1 MSGRSITLLVASLVC
16 FVVSGCG
23 PSGFP
28 VAPVTGKV
36 LCKGQPVSSGTITF
50 VPIGKPGSKETGKP
64 ASGMLKPD
72 GTFSLSTYGR
82 FDGAIVGEHDVQFT
96 SSEGEE
102 SEAEAPEADEAS
114 PSSQRPAKKVAN
126 TCKQTTK
133 ITLEVK
139 AGTKNEFTIE
149 VK

>member
-1 MSGRSITLLVASLVC
+1 MSGRSIDNSFGCLTRMLC
-16 FVVSGCG
+16 RECCG

-64 ASGMLKPD
+64 ASGMLKSD

-102 SEAEAPEADEAS
+102 SEAEAPEATRLHPAANGPPKKWPTLAS
-114 PSSQRPAKKVAN
+114 RRPRLHWRSKPAPKTSSRLK
-126 TCKQTTK
+126 
-133 ITLEVK
+133 
-139 AGTKNEFTIE
+139 
-149 VK
+149 